1 MAGPAPNTKLWTAR
15 ENAHK
20 PSGLHLLV
28 DGQVEVSDANK
39 TPVLTETKGD
49 GTVLALDLTI
59 TECTDPAI
67 QVPVWKAASFH
78 KVVDANQFASVAIRW
93 AGKTIATTPV
103 IDDKERA
110 ALMDKQ
116 AKAQNAIAPKP
127 KISPK
132 KTSPE
137 KKTAPKKA
145 AATKSAAKQPVVAKP
160 GAKKAA
166 KKVTKKATKKAAK
179 KVAKKTVKKV
189 AKKSTLKKL
198 VRKLVKKLT
207 PKKKDRKGKRR

>member
-116 AKAQNAIAPKP
+116 AKAQNAVAPKP
-127 KISPK
+127 KVSLK
-132 KTSPE
+132 KTAP
-137 KKTAPKKA
+137 KTTAPKKA
-145 AATKSAAKQPVVAKP
+145 AKP
-160 GAKKAA
+160 AAKKA
-166 KKVTKKATKKAAK
+166 VKKAAK
-179 KVAKKTVKKV
+179 KVAKKVVKKV
-189 AKKSTLKKL
+189 AKKTGKKAAKKSGLKKL
-198 VRKLVKKLT
+198 VSKLVKKLT
-207 PKKKDRKGKRR
+207 PAKKKKGKKR

>member
-137 KKTAPKKA
+137 KTAPKKA

-189 AKKSTLKKL
+189 AKKSALKKL